1 MYTYTINEKKEAPML
16 ITTYTKIYADIAS
29 RATFGQVEQAS
40 KWYLD
45 AESVAREVARN
56 LNTTLEI
63 GATVVSAFSP
73 RERWARNV
81 MNAVKFS
88 LGEEMTGVL
97 GNNTRMAEK
106 GLTMGFEA
114 LKGLKTNAF
123 ARAIAGNENAVVID
137 VWMLRALGI
146 EKKTPSRSQYNE
158 MATAVTIVAGMHGM
172 TPRAMQALIWIVVR
186 GSAE

>member
-1 MYTYTINEKKEAPML
+1 MYTSIINEKKEAPL
-16 ITTYTKIYADIAS
+16 LTTYTKIYADIVS

-45 AESVAREVARN
+45 AETVAREVATN

-106 GLTMGFEA
+106 GLTIGFDA

-146 EKKTPSRSQYNE
+146 EKKTPNRTQYNE

-186 GSAE
+186 GSGE

>member
-1 MYTYTINEKKEAPML
+1 MYTNLINERKRQM
-16 ITTYTKIYADIAS
+16 TTYIKTYSDIAKK
-29 RATFGQVEQAS
+29 ATFGQVEQAT

-45 AESVAREVARN
+45 AETIAREVATN

-81 MNAVKFS
+81 SNAVKFS
-88 LGEEMTGVL
+88 LGHELKGVL
-97 GNNTRMAEK
+97 GNNIRMAEK
-106 GLTMGFEA
+106 ALTMGFDA
-114 LKGLKTNAF
+114 LKGMKTNAF
-123 ARAIAGNENAVVID
+123 AKAIAGNENAVVID

-146 EKKTPSRSQYNE
+146 EKKTPTQSQYKE
-158 MATAVTIVAGMHGM
+158 MADAVTAVATKHGM

-186 GSAE
+186 GSGE